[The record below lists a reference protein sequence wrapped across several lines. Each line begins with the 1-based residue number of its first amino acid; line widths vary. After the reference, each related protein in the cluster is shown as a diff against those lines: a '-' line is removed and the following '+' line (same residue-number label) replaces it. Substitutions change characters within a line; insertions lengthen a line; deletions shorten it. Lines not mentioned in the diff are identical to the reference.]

1 MPDEGEMQ
9 SLVVRLR
16 TIEQERDAWRSRCD
30 GLATERDREREA
42 ARRLRGSR
50 SYRLGNGLATLARE
64 PLRLVRRIR
73 RRPVDVPPRRR
84 AAKRPLPARLY
95 VAIGLDLPE
104 LREFV
109 LTVRRR
115 VVVELDHRAVVLT
128 DNPEFSLLRK
138 AGLILEYL
146 PDRVTWERHRPDQ
159 PWDVVLSQRLSRLY
173 AEHDAT
179 HVVFVDPDRPP
190 TLPEMLDTTPP
201 ARTSLQQS

>member
-1 MPDEGEMQ
+1 MQ

-30 GLATERDREREA
+30 GLAGERDREREA
-42 ARRLRGSR
+42 LRRLRGSR
-50 SYRLGNGLATLARE
+50 SYRLGSGLVTLARD

-73 RRPVDVPPRRR
+73 RTTATVPPRRR
-84 AAKRPLPARLY
+84 TVKRPLPARLY
-95 VAIGLDLPE
+95 VAIGLGLPE

-115 VVVELDHRAVVLT
+115 VLVELDHRAVVLT

-159 PWDVVLSQRLSRLY
+159 QWDVVLSDRLSRLY
-173 AEHDAT
+173 AEHEAT
-179 HVVFVDPDRPP
+179 HVVFIDPERPP
-190 TLPEMLDTTPP
+190 TLAELLDTTPP

>member
-1 MPDEGEMQ
+1 MPEDDVQ

-30 GLATERDREREA
+30 GLAGERDREREA

-50 SYRLGNGLATLARE
+50 SYRIGSGLVTLARD

-73 RRPVDVPPRRR
+73 RRPVDAPPRRKPV
-84 AAKRPLPARLY
+84 KRPLPARLY

-115 VVVELDHRAVVLT
+115 VMVELDHRAVVLT

-159 PWDVVLSQRLSRLY
+159 PWDVVLSERLSRLY

-179 HVVFVDPDRPP
+179 HVVFVDPERPP